1 MKRYA
6 DQGGLD
12 LTWIERYCRGDW
24 KRCVRYRMEEQGR
37 YHPDSML
44 PDGTVDP
51 SLRQPYR
58 AATAAMGS
66 TSITK
71 EAAPSSGTTAS
82 SISPYQSD
90 MFSSP
95 EPS

>member
-6 DQGGLD
+6 DQGRLD

-51 SLRQPYR
+51 SLR
-58 AATAAMGS
+58 
-66 TSITK
+66 
-71 EAAPSSGTTAS
+71 
-82 SISPYQSD
+82 
-90 MFSSP
+90 
-95 EPS
+95 